1 MTQELE
7 DLIRSHPLN
16 SHAQEILP
24 IEMLEHKY
32 EDDMDFFKSQWDNKW
47 YPRKFEEYL
56 KLNKIIKI
64 KLQGEEPSLF
74 STYKDRNNR
83 RSRYLGLP
91 NLKRA
96 NIKIAWTQE
105 MVNEW
110 KRCRDDVVYFA
121 ETYCAITHI
130 DYGVIKVQLRDYQKD
145 MLKIMSG
152 HRMSVSKLSRQLGK
166 CVKGDSLIKIRNKK
180 TGEIKELTIEEFHEM
195 KSRKHTHL
203 KCKICGNEYKTLVSH
218 VSRIH
223 NITVADYKEKYN
235 SPVVSI
241 EYSNKMIE
249 KLKDN
254 NPFSNHGGKLS
265 PFKKG
270 SKNYSA
276 AAVEKAISTSM
287 KNLNNPFAN
296 TKIETYLNL
305 GFDEATAKEI
315 ISKRQSTF
323 SKEKCMSKFGDELG
337 NLIFKE
343 RQEKWQQTLYENN
356 TYEYLYRWVK
366 EKVYDSNIEKYY
378 DDVWKET
385 NKNSKFVKDI
395 DKRSNTFHLD
405 HKFSIIEG
413 YRQNVSYKIIGALCN
428 LEIIPAKENCSKKSK
443 CSISIDQLKEDYH
456 AVK

>member
-56 KLNKIIKI
+56 KLNKIVKI

-166 CVKGDSLIKIRNKK
+166 TTAVAIFLAHYVCFNKAKSVGILAHKGSMSAEVLDRTKQAIELLPDFLQPGIVEWNKGNITLDNGSSIGAYASSPDAVRGNSFSLIYIDEVAFVSNWDDCWLAIQPVISSGRHSKIVMTTTPNGMNHFYDIGLQLSK
-180 TGEIKELTIEEFHEM
+180 TNQALFRT
-195 KSRKHTHL
+195 
-203 KCKICGNEYKTLVSH
+203 
-218 VSRIH
+218 
-223 NITVADYKEKYN
+223 
-235 SPVVSI
+235 
-241 EYSNKMIE
+241 
-249 KLKDN
+249 
-254 NPFSNHGGKLS
+254 NPSG
-265 PFKKG
+265 
-270 SKNYSA
+270 
-276 AAVEKAISTSM
+276 M
-287 KNLNNPFAN
+287 
-296 TKIETYLNL
+296 
-305 GFDEATAKEI
+305 
-315 ISKRQSTF
+315 R
-323 SKEKCMSKFGDELG
+323 
-337 NLIFKE
+337 
-343 RQEKWQQTLYENN
+343 
-356 TYEYLYRWVK
+356 
-366 EKVYDSNIEKYY
+366 
-378 DDVWKET
+378 
-385 NKNSKFVKDI
+385 
-395 DKRSNTFHLD
+395 
-405 HKFSIIEG
+405 
-413 YRQNVSYKIIGALCN
+413 
-428 LEIIPAKENCSKKSK
+428 
-443 CSISIDQLKEDYH
+443 
-456 AVK
+456 